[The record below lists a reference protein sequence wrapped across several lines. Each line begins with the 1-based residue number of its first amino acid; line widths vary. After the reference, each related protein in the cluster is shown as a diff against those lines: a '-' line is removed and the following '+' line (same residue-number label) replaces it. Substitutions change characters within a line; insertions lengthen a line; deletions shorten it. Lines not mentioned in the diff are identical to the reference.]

1 MENLIDNINN
11 QCCVCLNIIDE
22 NDKCFLKCS
31 HFLCNSCIDSWFDQN
46 KTTCPMCRD
55 EIKYFKKNS
64 ENFRIIHSQRNMQL
78 EEGQSIIDNIYLRRL
93 LWSNRLLLFT
103 NCIMTYLL
111 LDNILDNEALN
122 KFLRVCISNNTMVR
136 NMLNDCQGTNIMNID
151 VYNPKDHTLSSCSF
165 PLYFIDKC
173 FGD

>member
-1 MENLIDNINN
+1 
-11 QCCVCLNIIDE
+11 
-22 NDKCFLKCS
+22 
-31 HFLCNSCIDSWFDQN
+31 
-46 KTTCPMCRD
+46 MCRD
-55 EIKYFKKNS
+55 EIKYFKKDS
-64 ENFRIIHSQRNMQL
+64 ENFRIIHRQRNTQL
-78 EEGQSIIDNIYLRRL
+78 QEGQSIIDNVYLRRL

-111 LDNILDNEALN
+111 FDYILDNEALN
-122 KFLRVCISNNTMVR
+122 RFLRVCVSNNTLVR

-173 FGD
+173 FGN